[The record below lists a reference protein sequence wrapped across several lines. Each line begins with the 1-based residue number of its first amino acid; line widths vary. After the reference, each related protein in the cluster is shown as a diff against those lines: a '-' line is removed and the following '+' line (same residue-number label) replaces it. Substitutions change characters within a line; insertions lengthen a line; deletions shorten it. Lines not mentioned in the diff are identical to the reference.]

1 MRREL
6 GDPEKIL
13 EATADL
19 ARAMNLL
26 RGETQAAYDL
36 IKASIEEFPGALE
49 TAGGVRAMLS
59 FGGMSGVLGRD
70 EERVAWAERA
80 LPLAER
86 LNNPALIVG
95 ALISRSIAFFNI
107 GRAIEGAIVLRGAH
121 ESAQALGLR
130 DREMNARILR
140 TFVEQWG
147 DPSLGVALTH
157 EGLELARSYGSTG
170 YWLALVGNGAICAFR
185 VGDWEWITSI
195 IEEALPRAEA
205 DPNHRLEYMIDRV
218 LVEAGRGLEVADEID
233 KAERLFRSLN
243 ITDPQFESY
252 VDWARAWAG
261 LAAGNFEEA
270 VRWAN
275 RTAETTVFFNPLA
288 VPIAARAALWAGD
301 LAGARAAL
309 DLLETKMYRGRA
321 VTLDKAT
328 AHAGVAAL
336 EGRQSDALAGY
347 REALRGWRQIGCA
360 FDEALAVI
368 DMVTLLGPTD
378 ADSLAEIDWARE
390 TLSRLGA
397 QPYLDRLS
405 AAVSSGH
412 AQTQSSS
419 SRSAPVAQEVAGAQ
433 VPAEASE

>member
-26 RGETQAAYDL
+26 RGDAQAAYDL
-36 IKASIEEFPGALE
+36 IKAAIAEFPDALE
-49 TAGGVRAMLS
+49 TAGGVRAMLN

-70 EERVAWAERA
+70 EERVAWADRA
-80 LPLAER
+80 LPVAER
-86 LNNPALIVG
+86 LNDPALIVG
-95 ALISRSIAFFNI
+95 ALVSRSIALFNI

-121 ESAQALGLR
+121 EAALALGLR

-147 DPSLGVALTH
+147 DPSLGLRLTH
-157 EGLELARSYGSTG
+157 EGLDLAKAQGSTG

-185 VGDWEWITSI
+185 VGDWDWIKSI
-195 IEEALPRAEA
+195 IEEAQPRAES
-205 DPNHRLEYMIDRV
+205 DPNHRYEYMIDRIQV
-218 LVEAGRGLEVADEID
+218 NASRGADVTDEID
-233 KAERLFRSLN
+233 EAEQFLVSLK
-243 ITDPQFESY
+243 ITDPQYESY
-252 VDWARAWAG
+252 IHWARAWAA
-261 LAAGNFEEA
+261 LAANKLDDA
-270 VRWAN
+270 VSWAN
-275 RTAETTVFFNPLA
+275 RAAKVTVFFNPLA

-301 LAGARAAL
+301 LKGARAAL

-328 AHAGVAAL
+328 ARSGIAAL
-336 EGRQSDALAGY
+336 EGRATDALAGY

-368 DMVTLLGPTD
+368 DMVTVLHPSD
-378 ADSLAEIDWARE
+378 AESLAEIDWAQ
-390 TLSRLGA
+390 A
-397 QPYLDRLS
+397 D
-405 AAVSSGH
+405 A
-412 AQTQSSS
+412 
-419 SRSAPVAQEVAGAQ
+419 
-433 VPAEASE
+433 